1 MSVLEGS
8 HNFPIDITQNP
19 TAFPTETVSFSWT
32 RNGQPLTTDP
42 AQTYSSLTFSS
53 VDRSDSGNYSVFAT
67 NVVEGREVGN
77 DTGSFYLNVICKLCI
92 HIVTHT
98 IPIYHVCTISSIFV
112 TCVCVYTSV
121 CLCAYICTCVSA
133 ACVQYILCHSMSL
146 CMCVMYKE
154 VILCNVYSFIIL
166 F

>member
-8 HNFPIDITQNP
+8 HNFPIDITQNS

-42 AQTYSSLTFSS
+42 TQTYSSLTFSS

-112 TCVCVYTSV
+112 TCVCVYECMSV
-121 CLCAYICTCVSA
+121 CIHMYMCVS
-133 ACVQYILCHSMSL
+133 
-146 CMCVMYKE
+146 CMCAIYIMSQYVF
-154 VILCNVYSFIIL
+154 VYVCDVQRGHNIV
-166 F
+166 